1 LSAGKK
7 FHPRVALR
15 LKALR
20 VSLRLSGKREQTEFE
35 GIADPREFNV
45 RLRILRQSLRIE
57 SVVALLGNTV
67 VTRCPQF
74 FLTAPRMRNLSS
86 IST

>member
-7 FHPRVALR
+7 FHPRVARR

-20 VSLRLSGKREQTEFE
+20 VSLRLSVKRGQTEFE

-45 RLRILRQSLRIE
+45 RRRTQSLSS
-57 SVVALLGNTV
+57 SVLSTSNKNTISSAWAIKHA
-67 VTRCPQF
+67 QF
-74 FLTAPRMRNLSS
+74 NPAHG
-86 IST
+86 